1 MRRQMKAGRRRTGRL
16 LAVVALAGLAAVG
29 GGCGSSGGDSTS
41 AAVNPSGATATTAG
55 GGGQAAKVAYISYSD
70 NDFIQ
75 AELSGVKRAVAA
87 HGGSATIF
95 NAGFDP
101 QKQVQQ
107 CQDAI
112 QSGRYNA
119 IVLAPVAPAT
129 GIPCVTAAKA
139 ANIPVVNLE
148 GVVGQDPNDLEP
160 QVDGVVG
167 SVLLAP
173 IPNAAALTELTRRA
187 CEGLD
192 PCKVIVEV
200 ATPSD
205 YFTNQVPKMVKEKLP
220 NVEIVQ
226 KLAGMYDPSVIAKA
240 FPDALSA
247 HPDADVFLSA
257 SDSQALAVVPALKQ
271 AGKLGQIAL
280 IGNGGSRLG
289 AKAVADG
296 TMFGT
301 AANYPE
307 QMGAAA
313 GKMANQ
319 AVNGEP
325 VEPNSVDAMKIDTP
339 LYITKETVKDFTPE
353 WGAERPE

>member
-1 MRRQMKAGRRRTGRL
+1 MAAARR
-16 LAVVALAGLAAVG
+16 
-29 GGCGSSGGDSTS
+29 SSTPAST
-41 AAVNPSGATATTAG
+41 P
-55 GGGQAAKVAYISYSD
+55 K
-70 NDFIQ
+70 
-75 AELSGVKRAVAA
+75 
-87 HGGSATIF
+87 
-95 NAGFDP
+95 
-101 QKQVQQ
+101 KQVQQ

-129 GIPCVTAAKA
+129 GIPCVAAAKA
-139 ANIPVVNLE
+139 ASIPVVNLE

-173 IPNAAALTELTRRA
+173 IPNAEALTEITRRA

-192 PCKVIVEV
+192 PCRVIVEV

-296 TMFGT
+296 TLFGT

-313 GKMANQ
+313 GQMANQ

-325 VEPNSVDAMKIDTP
+325 VDPNTIDAMKIDTP